1 MPTLN
6 FHIWT
11 FPSEN
16 PPGAL
21 RKQHLTL
28 RPSKVQEPS
37 MPTKEQVLD
46 NWYKRVSATQNA
58 NYQSAHHFALCS
70 RWFGVPVI
78 SLSGFVGSS
87 VFTNLEKQP
96 DIRYQIF
103 VGFCSIA
110 AAVLASLQTYFGYAE
125 RAKSTVLPE
134 QNTEL
139 WGGNWRSYGRLRPK
153 IQKKLSMIYSK
164 GWKLWHWSRPTAH
177 KKSTTAQ
184 KSRSAFPKDGACFH
198 DFGGR

>member
-1 MPTLN
+1 M
-6 FHIWT
+6 
-11 FPSEN
+11 
-16 PPGAL
+16 
-21 RKQHLTL
+21 
-28 RPSKVQEPS
+28 QEPS

-70 RWFGVPVI
+70 RWFGVPMI

-125 RAKSTVLPE
+125 RAEKHRIAGAKYGALGRELEVLRASPSE
-134 QNTEL
+134 NSKEAFDDL
-139 WGGNWRSYGRLRPK
+139 LKRLETLALESPNSSQK
-153 IQKKLSMIYSK
+153 IYD
-164 GWKLWHWSRPTAH
+164 RA
-177 KKSTTAQ
+177 KKSLGF
-184 KSRSAFPKDGACFH
+184 S
-198 DFGGR
+198 